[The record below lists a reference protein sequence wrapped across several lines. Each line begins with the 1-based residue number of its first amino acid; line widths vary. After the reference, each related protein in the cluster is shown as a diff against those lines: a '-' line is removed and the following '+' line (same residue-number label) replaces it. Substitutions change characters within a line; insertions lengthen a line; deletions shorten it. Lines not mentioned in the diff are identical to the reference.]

1 MSKLFNI
8 TEDEKSR
15 ILSLHESTS
24 KKTTSL
30 SELELKEVVNR
41 VLLEQSYKDKV
52 TAVQQELKKRGYDL
66 GTSGPNKDGIDGVY
80 GDKTRLA
87 VTKFQKDNAIK
98 QTGNVGDVTSRKL
111 GVAPLTTQSGSSQQQ
126 QQQQQ
131 QTTSSSP
138 FATKEEGDKF
148 RKWFNDKYGGT
159 ARQLK
164 LDRTGSH
171 TNDTIK
177 NAFNKQIKGSSWTY
191 GKLYQY
197 QTRVQPNQSK
207 ASNTDPSDINSY
219 PSCVRFSK
227 PSNDSA
233 ILNNIANLFGSKYG
247 NWFIPGTGFYEGYS
261 FFKDGSYVSVG
272 NSQKGTYF
280 CNENNKLILDI
291 AAKATDPTKLSSG
304 QYEYSPRID
313 AEVQHIKNRNMDDTP
328 FFVYDPKDNLIYLF
342 NTGGKYVAHSSVVD
356 GESIQKELSQHKAFS
371 AADWCKISGNLG
383 ADPHVCTDPKT
394 GNYAKPH
401 YGTIARLSSAFLPKG
416 IYTIDGLSYTEG
428 YAGDRKNTYSLEPIT
443 LEGTVTTEMKNNIS
457 PAIHGIPNIPER
469 LTASTNLEEK
479 LRADLNNGKVP
490 KEYIASIQTIL
501 AANQSS
507 GCIGIP
513 ESFVNNPKVYSIVK
527 DNVNNIKV
535 FAMGE
540 DTQDFLAKKDG
551 KQNDNQRNFA

>member
-1 MSKLFNI
+1 
-8 TEDEKSR
+8 
-15 ILSLHESTS
+15 
-24 KKTTSL
+24 
-30 SELELKEVVNR
+30 
-41 VLLEQSYKDKV
+41 
-52 TAVQQELKKRGYDL
+52 
-66 GTSGPNKDGIDGVY
+66 
-80 GDKTRLA
+80 
-87 VTKFQKDNAIK
+87 
-98 QTGNVGDVTSRKL
+98 
-111 GVAPLTTQSGSSQQQ
+111 
-126 QQQQQ
+126 
-131 QTTSSSP
+131 
-138 FATKEEGDKF
+138 
-148 RKWFNDKYGGT
+148 
-159 ARQLK
+159 LK

-207 ASNTDPSDINSY
+207 STNTDPSDINSY

-356 GESIQKELSQHKAFS
+356 GISIQKELSQHKAFS

-513 ESFVNNPKVYSIVK
+513 ESFVNNSKVYSIVK